1 MVEDVWTGPEGTWA
15 YERRGASG
23 PGIVLL
29 HGMMFDRAMWR
40 PVAENLARDHIV
52 VSLDLPGHGAS
63 SPRRRYAYDEVAT
76 DLDALVRDLR
86 VGDPVIVGHS
96 AAALLATRY
105 AARHP
110 VRAVVNVDQ
119 PLAVA
124 ELAER
129 LGAAGALDDEQL
141 VQLTELLIAS
151 MSLDSIPEP
160 HRALVS
166 PQPTPDVVRGWQQ
179 EMLATTP
186 EGLQTWIET
195 SARSITAPYLAV
207 FSREPWPGHDSW
219 LRKLMPQA
227 RCEVYNVEGHFP
239 HLMDIARF
247 TASLRD
253 VAAG

>member
-1 MVEDVWTGPEGTWA
+1 MVEEGWTGPEGDWA

-40 PVAENLARDHIV
+40 PVVEELARDHIV

-63 SPRRRYAYDEVAT
+63 SPRSRYAYDDVAAE
-76 DLDALVRDLR
+76 LDKLIHDLR
-86 VGDPVIVGHS
+86 IGAPVLVGHS

-105 AARHP
+105 AASHP

-129 LGAAGALDDEQL
+129 LRSVDALDDEQFG
-141 VQLTELLIAS
+141 QLTELLIAS
-151 MSLDSIPEP
+151 MSLDSIPDP
-160 HRALVS
+160 HRAFVS
-166 PQPTPDVVRGWQQ
+166 PRPTPDVVRGWQR
-179 EMLATTP
+179 EMLTRTP
-186 EGLQTWIET
+186 EGLQAWIET
-195 SARSITAPYLAV
+195 SARAVTAPYLAV
-207 FSREPWPGHDSW
+207 FSREPWPDHDTW
-219 LRKLMPQA
+219 LRKLIPQA
-227 RCEVYNVEGHFP
+227 LCEVYNVDGHFP
-239 HLMDIARF
+239 HLMDVDRF

-253 VAAG
+253 LAA